1 MSKVYLLLGSNLG
14 DKVALLAAARE
25 RIGESCGRVTAASP
39 LYESEPWG
47 FEADS
52 WFVNQALELNTAI
65 NPYLLLLMLL
75 NIERDLGRQ
84 RNGIKKGYASRHID
98 IDMLYYDDLVANT
111 DDLILPHPRLQ
122 ERRFVLLPLCDIAP
136 ELVHPVLG
144 LTQRELL
151 ERCPDESIVRLLDCT

>member
-1 MSKVYLLLGSNLG
+1 MG
-14 DKVALLAAARE
+14 DKVALLAEARE
-25 RIGESCGRVTAASP
+25 RIGAMCGSVTAASP

-47 FEADS
+47 FDADS
-52 WFVNQALELNTAI
+52 WFVNQALELTTAI

-75 NIERDLGRQ
+75 NIERDLGRR
-84 RNGIKKGYASRHID
+84 RNGMKKGYASRPID
-98 IDMLYYDDLVANT
+98 IDILYYDDLVADT
-111 DDLILPHPRLQ
+111 ADLVLPHPRLQ

-151 ERCPDESIVRLLDCT
+151 ERCQDKAKVFLLQEK